1 MEHKLF
7 SLLLEAPILLEMAR
21 LLSYCGKCCWR
32 LRGPFGTF
40 DVHWAW
46 TPGLNKSSTVL

>member
-46 TPGLNKSSTVL
+46 TPGL